1 MSGRKDYDNI
11 QQRDSRIPM
20 KKYLRVFQLLAASSF
35 QSFLVSRV
43 GAILFLLGKIL
54 RFLFFLSFLIL
65 LVTKTKVLVGYNL
78 WQIILFYLT
87 FNFIDAST
95 QMLFREVYRFRQQ
108 IVSGNFD
115 LVLVKPVSALFRSL
129 FGWTD
134 LLDLITLLPFFIAIS
149 VVMSHIPDITV
160 GKIFLYIFLIINA
173 LCLAASFHIFVLAL
187 AILTTEID
195 HAIMMYRDITSMGKL
210 PIDIYQEPL
219 RSLMTFVIPV
229 GIMIT
234 FPAKA
239 LLGLLD
245 MQNILLAVM
254 INVIIFVSSISLW
267 RYALR
272 EYTSASS

>member
-1 MSGRKDYDNI
+1 
-11 QQRDSRIPM
+11 M
-20 KKYLRVFQLLAASSF
+20 KKYLKVFQLMAISSF

-43 GAILFLLGKIL
+43 GAVLFLLGKIL

-65 LVTKTKVLVGYNL
+65 LVTKTQILAGYNM
-78 WQIILFYLT
+78 WQVILFYLT

-108 IVSGNFD
+108 VISGNFD
-115 LVLVKPVSALFRSL
+115 LILVKPVSSLFRCL

-134 LLDLITLLPFFIAIS
+134 LLDLVTLLPFVVAIS
-149 VVMSHIPDITV
+149 VVISKIPDITI
-160 GKIFLYIFLIINA
+160 GRIFFYIILILNA
-173 LCLAASFHIFVLAL
+173 LWIAASFHIFVLGL

-219 RSLMTFVIPV
+219 RSFVTFVFPV
-229 GIMIT
+229 GIMMT

-245 MQNILLAVM
+245 MPSILAAFLVNI
-254 INVIIFVSSISLW
+254 IIFSLSLSLW

-272 EYTSASS
+272 QYTSASS

>member
-1 MSGRKDYDNI
+1 
-11 QQRDSRIPM
+11 M
-20 KKYLRVFQLLAASSF
+20 KKYIKVFQFLAAASF
-35 QSFLVSRV
+35 QSFLVSRL
-43 GAILFLLGKIL
+43 GATLFLLGKIL

-65 LVTKTKVLVGYNL
+65 LVTKTKVLVGYDV
-78 WQIILFYLT
+78 WQVILFYLT
-87 FNFIDAST
+87 FNFVDAST

-108 IVSGNFD
+108 VISGNFD
-115 LVLVKPVSALFRSL
+115 LVLIKPVSSLFRSL

-134 LLDLITLLPFFIAIS
+134 LLDLVTLFPFLIAIS
-149 VVMSHIPDITV
+149 VVMSKIPDITL
-160 GKIFLYIFLIINA
+160 GSIFLYIFLIFNA
-173 LCLAASFHIFVLAL
+173 LCLAASFHIFVLGL

-219 RSLMTFVIPV
+219 RFLMTFVIPV

-245 MQNILLAVM
+245 IRSIVIAVLINI
-254 INVIIFVSSISLW
+254 IIFTLSISLW

-272 EYTSASS
+272 QYTSASS